1 MLEYFYLFTSF
12 KNDDLIYIYKDFL
25 SLLIKTDLNKM
36 ICFNLLKIFLT
47 CLNYPVFDQW
57 IPLKLAPESFW
68 NNSSSF

>member
-36 ICFNLLKIFLT
+36 ICFNLYLEYSITKFNDSIIL
-47 CLNYPVFDQW
+47 
-57 IPLKLAPESFW
+57 
-68 NNSSSF
+68 SSGEKHYK

>member
-47 CLNYPVFDQW
+47 CLNYPVFDQ
-57 IPLKLAPESFW
+57 
-68 NNSSSF
+68 